1 MKRAV
6 PLTPVQRMAL
16 DSQRNIAVTASA
28 GAGKTATLVER
39 YIELL
44 RLHPEI
50 GVRQV
55 LAITFTQKAAAEM
68 RERIARRLSDA
79 LDQDLPEPERQRLRQ
94 IRADLPAARIST
106 IHSFCAALLRE
117 YPIEA
122 DVDPAFAVLEG
133 VDAAQLRSQA
143 VRQTLESLA
152 RARDSDPDQEALRRT
167 LAEWPRRYLEQVLE
181 YLLEKKHLARLWCRR
196 YAEQSPDQILNDW
209 RRMQQTACAPACR
222 ALLADTHFT
231 EMLAELAAL
240 APLTDISDS
249 AVERLAPLRDSM
261 LRLSQTPSLN
271 EALEILPRIAEG
283 TLDQRQTPKRQPTGQ
298 EIQLGRSR
306 ARPRPRTRARLGAL
320 LGPTYRPPRPRT

>member
-44 RLHPEI
+44 RQHPEI

-79 LDQDLPEPERQRLRQ
+79 LDQELPEPERQRLRQ
-94 IRADLPAARIST
+94 IREDLPAARIST
-106 IHSFCAALLRE
+106 IHAFCATLLRE

-133 VDAAQLRSQA
+133 VDAAQLRQQA

-152 RARDSDPDQEALRRT
+152 RARDSDPDKEALRRT

-181 YLLEKKHLARLWCRR
+181 YLLEKKHLARSWCRR
-196 YAEQSPDQILNDW
+196 YAEQSPDQILSDW
-209 RRMQQTACAPACR
+209 RRDAASGQCPCMSRPA
-222 ALLADTHFT
+222 
-231 EMLAELAAL
+231 
-240 APLTDISDS
+240 
-249 AVERLAPLRDSM
+249 
-261 LRLSQTPSLN
+261 Q
-271 EALEILPRIAEG
+271 
-283 TLDQRQTPKRQPTGQ
+283 
-298 EIQLGRSR
+298 
-306 ARPRPRTRARLGAL
+306 
-320 LGPTYRPPRPRT
+320 